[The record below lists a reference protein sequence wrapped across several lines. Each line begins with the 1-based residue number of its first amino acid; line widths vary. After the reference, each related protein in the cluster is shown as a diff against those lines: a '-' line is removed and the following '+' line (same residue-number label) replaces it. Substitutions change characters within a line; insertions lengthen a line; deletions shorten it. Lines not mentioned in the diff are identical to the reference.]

1 MAHPPAKILL
11 VEDDKENANV
21 FLMCL
26 EPEGY
31 GVTWVTDGRAAMRQL
46 KQAQFD
52 LVLTDML
59 MPEADGVELMLFIRG
74 MKQPPAVIPM
84 SGGGVHLTASQAL
97 GLAVKMG
104 GRAPLVKPFTM
115 TQLLEA
121 VRSVIGPARGAA
133 SNSNHQSGAG
143 R

>member
-1 MAHPPAKILL
+1 MANPAAKILL

-26 EPEGY
+26 QPEGY
-31 GVTWVTDGRAAMRQL
+31 DVTWVSDGRAAMRL
-46 KQAQFD
+46 LRQAQFD

-59 MPEADGVELMLFIRG
+59 MPEADGVELMLYIRG

-84 SGGGVHLTASQAL
+84 SGGGAHLTASQAL

-115 TQLLEA
+115 AQMLEA
-121 VRSVIGPARGAA
+121 VRSVLEAE
-133 SNSNHQSGAG
+133 AG
-143 R
+143 KQAGGQ

>member
-1 MAHPPAKILL
+1 MVKPKPKILL

-21 FLMCL
+21 FVLCL

-31 GVTWVTDGRAAMRQL
+31 DVTWVADGRAAMRQL
-46 KQAQFD
+46 KQAHFD

-74 MKQPPAVIPM
+74 LKQPPDVIPM

-115 TQLLEA
+115 AQLLDA
-121 VRSVIGPARGAA
+121 VRSVL
-133 SNSNHQSGAG
+133 GAG
-143 R
+143 ANGQAGNQ